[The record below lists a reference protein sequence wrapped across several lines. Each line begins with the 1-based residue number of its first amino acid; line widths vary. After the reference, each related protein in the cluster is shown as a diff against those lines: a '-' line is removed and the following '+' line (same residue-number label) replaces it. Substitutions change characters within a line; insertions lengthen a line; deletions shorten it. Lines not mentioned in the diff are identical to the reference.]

1 MNDHALTDDPFAKP
15 LFTATLRPYRSLK
28 LEGFRLMMVLV
39 ALASFVASIPF
50 VVLGFWPVAGF
61 YGLDVLLLY
70 FAFRA
75 NFAAAKA
82 YEEVS
87 VSPLEVSLKK
97 VGPKGD
103 ATEWRFHPIWTRVHR
118 DEHAEF
124 GIERLWL
131 ASRGQSVTV
140 GRFLPRD
147 EMARFGDRLS
157 DALKTARQGHIFNP

>member
-1 MNDHALTDDPFAKP
+1 MTDHALHNDPFAKP
-15 LFTATLRPYRSLK
+15 LFAATLRPYRSLK
-28 LEGFRLMMVLV
+28 VEGFRLMMVLV
-39 ALASFVASIPF
+39 ALASLVASIPF
-50 VVLGFWPVAGF
+50 IVLGFWPVAGF
-61 YGLDVLLLY
+61 YGLDILLLY

-82 YEEVS
+82 YEEVR

-97 VGPKGD
+97 VNPQGE
-103 ATEWRFHPIWTRVHR
+103 AVEWRFNPIWTRVHR

-124 GIERLWL
+124 GLERLWL

-157 DALKTARQGHIFNP
+157 AALATARQGHIFNP

>member
-1 MNDHALTDDPFAKP
+1 MTDHALTDDPFDKP

-28 LEGFRLMMVLV
+28 VEGARLIMVLV

-70 FAFRA
+70 FAFRS

-82 YEEVS
+82 YEEVR

-97 VGPKGD
+97 VSAKGD
-103 ATEWRFHPIWTRVHR
+103 AAEWRFNPIWTRVHR

-131 ASRGQSVTV
+131 ASRGQSVTI

-157 DALKTARQGHIFNP
+157 DALATARQGHIFNP

>member
-1 MNDHALTDDPFAKP
+1 MNDHALTDDPFSKP

-39 ALASFVASIPF
+39 ALASVVASIPF
-50 VVLGFWPVAGF
+50 IVLGFWPVAGF

-70 FAFRA
+70 FAFRT
-75 NFAAAKA
+75 NFEAAKA
-82 YEEVS
+82 YEEVR
-87 VSPLEVSLKK
+87 VSPLDVSLKK
-97 VGPKGD
+97 VSAKGD
-103 ATEWRFHPIWTRVHR
+103 ATEWHFNPIWTRVHR

-140 GRFLPRD
+140 GRFLPRE

-157 DALKTARQGHIFNP
+157 DAVATARKGHTFNP

>member
-1 MNDHALTDDPFAKP
+1 MTDATPIDDPLAKP
-15 LFTATLRPYRSLK
+15 LFSATLRPYRSLK
-28 LEGFRLMMVLV
+28 LEGFRLMMALV
-39 ALASFVASIPF
+39 AGASIFASIPF
-50 VVLGFWPVAGF
+50 IVLGFWPVAGF

-82 YEEVS
+82 YEEVR
-87 VSPLEVSLKK
+87 VSPLELVLKK
-97 VGPKGD
+97 VSPKGET
-103 ATEWRFHPIWTRVHR
+103 AEWRFNPIWTRVHR
-118 DEHAEF
+118 EDHAEF
-124 GIERLWL
+124 GIERLWI

-157 DALKTARQGHIFNP
+157 DALATARQGHIFNP

>member
-1 MNDHALTDDPFAKP
+1 MTDQTLNNDPFAKP
-15 LFTATLRPYRSLK
+15 LFAATLRPYRSLK
-28 LEGFRLMMVLV
+28 VEGFRLMMVLV
-39 ALASFVASIPF
+39 VVASLVASIPF
-50 VVLGFWPVAGF
+50 IVLGFWPVAGF
-61 YGLDVLLLY
+61 YGLDILLLY

-82 YEEVS
+82 YEEVR

-97 VGPKGD
+97 VSPKGE
-103 ATEWRFHPIWTRVHR
+103 AVEWRFNPIWTRVHR

-124 GIERLWL
+124 GLERLWL

-147 EMARFGDRLS
+147 EMARFGDRLAA
-157 DALKTARQGHIFNP
+157 ALATARQGHIFNP

>member
-1 MNDHALTDDPFAKP
+1 MTDQALNNDPFAKP
-15 LFTATLRPYRSLK
+15 LFAATLRPYRSLK
-28 LEGFRLMMVLV
+28 VEGFRLMMVLV
-39 ALASFVASIPF
+39 ALASLVASIPF
-50 VVLGFWPVAGF
+50 IVLGFWPVAGF
-61 YGLDVLLLY
+61 YGLDILLLY

-82 YEEVS
+82 YEEVR

-97 VGPKGD
+97 VNPKGE
-103 ATEWRFHPIWTRVHR
+103 AVEWRFNPIWTRVHR

-124 GIERLWL
+124 GLERLWL

-147 EMARFGDRLS
+147 EMARFGDRLAA
-157 DALKTARQGHIFNP
+157 ALATARQGHIFNP